1 LAHIRSGA
9 LRAVATLSP
18 KRMEPLPDVPT
29 VRELGFANME
39 LFGWNGFFAPAKTP
53 PAAIAIVQAE
63 MAKAARDP
71 EVKRR
76 LNELGAE
83 VIGSTQEELAAVL
96 REQVAKVR
104 PLVEE
109 LKLVVQ

>member
-1 LAHIRSGA
+1 
-9 LRAVATLSP
+9 
-18 KRMEPLPDVPT
+18 
-29 VRELGFANME
+29 
-39 LFGWNGFFAPAKTP
+39 
-53 PAAIAIVQAE
+53 